1 MTPEKILRN
10 LDHGFFMT
18 HQEQA
23 EAAALIRDQEKSIK
37 VLHENLHDYAAE
49 IVRLRSQIRAAWSAL
64 QTGNDL
70 DVVAAIEILR
80 RCHERS
86 PRTTNTA

>member
-1 MTPEKILRN
+1 MNLLTPEKILRN

-37 VLHENLHDYAAE
+37 VLHENLHDYAAD

-64 QTGNDL
+64 QTGHDA
-70 DVVAAIEILR
+70 DVAAAIEILGGLK
-80 RCHERS
+80 
-86 PRTTNTA
+86 

>member
-10 LDHGFFMT
+10 LDRGFFMT

-37 VLHENLHDYAAE
+37 ALHENLHDYAAE
-49 IVRLRSQIRAAWSAL
+49 IVRLRSKINGALALL
-64 QTGNDL
+64 QTGQSMHIP
-70 DVVAAIEILR
+70 AAIEVLR
-80 RCHERS
+80 G
-86 PRTTNTA
+86 NT

>member
-37 VLHENLHDYAAE
+37 ALHTNIHDYAAD
-49 IVRLRSQIRAAWSAL
+49 IVRLRSKINGALALL
-64 QTGNDL
+64 QTGQSIN
-70 DVVAAIEILR
+70 VVAAIEVLR
-80 RCHERS
+80 GYS
-86 PRTTNTA
+86 D

>member
-37 VLHENLHDYAAE
+37 VLHENIHDYAAD
-49 IVRLRSQIRAAWSAL
+49 IVRMRSRGRAALAAL
-64 QTGNDL
+64 QSGTEL
-70 DVVAAIEILR
+70 DVKAAIEILR
-80 RCHERS
+80 G
-86 PRTTNTA
+86 AK

>member
-1 MTPEKILRN
+1 MNPLTPEKILRN

-37 VLHENLHDYAAE
+37 VLHENIHDYAAE

-64 QTGNDL
+64 QAKN
-70 DVVAAIEILR
+70 VAAAIAILE
-80 RCHERS
+80 RCDA
-86 PRTTNTA
+86 TI